1 MDDKRRVFMER
12 AARVAGFAI
21 VLMISAP
28 IACSR
33 PEPAQSSVSHEAL
46 QAGVDS
52 AATRLLAALRTDSP
66 DSLLALMAD
75 DVIIMPPGEPVL
87 KGKAAVRAWYDQF
100 VKQMRTSS
108 LNITDRELLIGGDY
122 ATEVA
127 GFEWTLVPAAGG
139 QQIVDRGSYIQ
150 VWHRQADGRWVFSR
164 EVWNSTAPPP
174 T

>member
-1 MDDKRRVFMER
+1 MMRS
-12 AARVAGFAI
+12 ARVASSTVMI
-21 VLMISAP
+21 ISAAA
-28 IACSR
+28 IACSG
-33 PEPAQSSVSHEAL
+33 PEPGQGTTQHDGL

-66 DSLLALMAD
+66 DSLMALMAD
-75 DVIIMPPGEPVL
+75 NVIIMPPGEPVL
-87 KGKAAVRAWYDQF
+87 KGKAAVRTWYEQF

-108 LNITDRELLIGGDY
+108 LNVTDRELLIGGDY

-127 GFEWTLVPAAGG
+127 GFEWTLMPVAGG

-150 VWHRQADGRWVFSR
+150 VWHRQPDGRWEFTR
-164 EVWNSTAPPP
+164 EVWNSTAPPA

>member
-1 MDDKRRVFMER
+1 MFMMR
-12 AARVAGFAI
+12 SSWVVSSTAMILSVAT
-21 VLMISAP
+21 

-33 PEPAQSSVSHEAL
+33 TEPAQNSAQDDAH

-66 DSLLALMAD
+66 DSLLALMAE

-87 KGKAAVRAWYDQF
+87 KGKAAVRTWYEQF

-108 LNITDRELLIGGDY
+108 LNITDRELLISGDH

-127 GFEWTLVPAAGG
+127 GFEWTLVPVAGG

-150 VWHRQADGRWVFSR
+150 VWKRQPDGRWVFSR
-164 EVWNSTAPPP
+164 EVWNSAAPPP
-174 T
+174 A

>member
-1 MDDKRRVFMER
+1 MER

-21 VLMISAP
+21 VVMSSA

-33 PEPAQSSVSHEAL
+33 PEAAESSVSHEAL
-46 QAGVDS
+46 RAGVDS

-66 DSLLALMAD
+66 DSLLALMAE
-75 DVIIMPPGEPVL
+75 DVTIMPPGEPVL
-87 KGKAAVRAWYDQF
+87 KGKAAVRAWYEQF

-108 LNITDRELLIGGDY
+108 LDITDREVLTGGDY

-127 GFEWTLVPAAGG
+127 GFEWTLVPVAGG
-139 QQIVDRGSYIQ
+139 QKIVDRGSYIQ
-150 VWHRQADGRWVFSR
+150 VWKRQPDGRWVFTR
-164 EVWNSTAPPP
+164 EVWNSAAPPA